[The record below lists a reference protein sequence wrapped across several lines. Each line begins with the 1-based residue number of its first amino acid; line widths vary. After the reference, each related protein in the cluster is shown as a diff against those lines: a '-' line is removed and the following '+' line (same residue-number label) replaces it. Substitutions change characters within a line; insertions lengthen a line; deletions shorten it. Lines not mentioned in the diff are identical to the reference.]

1 MISSSVSE
9 YPRWKDSNF
18 RTSRQNLSSKS
29 TAFARSG
36 CMAIVS
42 GIKVYY
48 RVFKGKITGKS
59 LDSYRIRIFFPVV
72 FQGIANS

>member
-1 MISSSVSE
+1 
-9 YPRWKDSNF
+9 
-18 RTSRQNLSSKS
+18 
-29 TAFARSG
+29 
-36 CMAIVS
+36 MAIVS
-42 GIKVYY
+42 GIKVCY